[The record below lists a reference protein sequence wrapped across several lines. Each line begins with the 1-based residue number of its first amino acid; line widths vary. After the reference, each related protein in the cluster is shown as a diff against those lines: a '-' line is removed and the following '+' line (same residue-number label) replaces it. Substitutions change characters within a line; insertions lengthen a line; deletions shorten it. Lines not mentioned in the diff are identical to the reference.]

1 MQGIENKVISRVYGK
16 GRGWAFF
23 KNDFVDLGSAT
34 AIDQA
39 LSRLTKNQRIRR
51 VMRGIYDYPK
61 YSELLSQ
68 TLGSDIDQVAHAL
81 ARKFGW
87 TIQVSGNTALNVLG
101 LSTQVPG
108 SYVYLSDGKS
118 CNYLIGKQE
127 ISFKKTRL
135 KDIGLKYPESA
146 LLVQAIKA
154 LDKKSLS
161 PVEQKQIRNYF
172 EAKDGERIL
181 KDTRY
186 ITTWV
191 YEEIKRI
198 FKGDV
203 R

>member
-1 MQGIENKVISRVYGK
+1 MQSIESKVISRIYGK
-16 GRGWAFF
+16 GRGWVFF
-23 KNDFVDLGSAT
+23 KNDFIDLGHAA

-39 LSRLTKNQRIRR
+39 LSRLTKSQRIRR

-68 TLGSDIDQVAHAL
+68 NLGSDIDQVAHAL

-108 SYVYLSDGKS
+108 SYLYLSDAKS
-118 CNYLIGKQE
+118 CRYLIGKQE
-127 ISFKKTRL
+127 LSFKKTRL

-146 LLVQAIKA
+146 LLVQAIKS
-154 LDKKSLS
+154 LNKNSLS
-161 PVEQKQIRNYF
+161 AVERKQVRAYF
-172 EAKDGERIL
+172 DVKDGEHIL

-198 FKGDV
+198 FQRG
-203 R
+203 